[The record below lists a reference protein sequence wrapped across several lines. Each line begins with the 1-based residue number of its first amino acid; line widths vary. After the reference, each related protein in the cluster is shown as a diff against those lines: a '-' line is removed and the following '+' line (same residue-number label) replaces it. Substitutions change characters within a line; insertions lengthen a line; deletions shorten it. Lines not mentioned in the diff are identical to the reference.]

1 MVVFYPHIAASDQIS
16 SPCNIPEHGIDTG
29 IALGL
34 GLDFYLTNNILLFG
48 EINAAYFIEDNGKNS
63 FGGIFRGGLALQN
76 KDMKHTGMRLNIFI
90 EGIVTDT
97 ISGSSPYFGAGIY
110 F

>member
-1 MVVFYPHIAASDQIS
+1 
-16 SPCNIPEHGIDTG
+16 
-29 IALGL
+29 
-34 GLDFYLTNNILLFG
+34 
-48 EINAAYFIEDNGKNS
+48 
-63 FGGIFRGGLALQN
+63 
-76 KDMKHTGMRLNIFI
+76 MKHTGMRLNIFI